1 MALEEYVGAIVM
13 EVDSQ
18 EIEVI
23 SVSPDVDTG
32 TKPVPTM
39 NRKGRIKGF
48 ARGIRKFTLKVTVVI
63 PLAGDPVDWENLE
76 GAKITIFPVTPG
88 GQRVTYQD
96 CGTQTVSDQYTADN
110 EARRDLT
117 MFAADK
123 VTE

>member
-13 EVDSQ
+13 EVDSA
-18 EIEVI
+18 EVEVI

-48 ARGIRKFTLKVTVVI
+48 SRGIRKYNLKVTVVI
-63 PLAGDPVDWENLE
+63 PLAGDTIDWENLE
-76 GAKITIFPVTPG
+76 GAKITIFPVSPG
-88 GQRVTYQD
+88 GQRTTYQD
-96 CGTQTVSDQYTADN
+96 CGTVTVSDQYSVDN